1 MKKMMTL
8 LLSVAMIITIITPAS
23 MVYAAE
29 PQGIPIS
36 TKEDLDNIRNDLD
49 ADYYLTNDIVFTEED
64 FEEGGAFYNDGQ
76 GWVPI
81 GGSYEMS
88 FSGTL
93 DGQGFAIK
101 GLRAYDRDTSIASAG
116 LFGYVDGHII
126 NLILEEVNITSHSEG
141 GFNEYH
147 TWQSDAYA
155 GGVAG
160 YLKPGG
166 SISNVFVSG
175 DISASADSVN
185 SIGNNFAGGVAGYSE
200 EGRIT
205 DCRSEAA
212 VYAVSIEDGRHS
224 MPIAGGITGCDA
236 GTVISGCGNGGTIFS
251 FRESDD
257 GGYAGGISGMSN
269 HSQISECYNS
279 GEVKACQAGGIVGVH
294 SSGRI
299 DNCYNA
305 GMIMNNS
312 DDGNGVLGGIV
323 GEVHSA
329 SISIE
334 KCYNSGEVQKI
345 RHIFGAIAGNL
356 PYEAHLDSCYFYM
369 ADGMSGVGDRQEEE
383 IIPGISGL
391 TELEMRSAGSFA
403 GFDFEDVWTI
413 DSSAV
418 YQMPYLSHQTIMLSV
433 PIQTC
438 YVEKIGDVEYTGVE
452 IAPDI
457 KVANGSKAMIE
468 GEDYGI
474 AYADNEDIGTGFVTI
489 TGKGIYK
496 GTKTVKFNI
505 VPADIS
511 SKKVMLSYYSAIY
524 DQSTYREPVVTVEG
538 LAENED
544 YRVTYRDNFE
554 AGTASVEINGIGN
567 YRGTKTITFEIT
579 PADISGRNI
588 SLAYVDTEYD
598 GTEKKPEV
606 TVEGLISGKDYTV
619 SYENN
624 IEIGTAKVIVTGKG
638 NYQGTAIKTF
648 LIVDVDEADK
658 IFGGQ
663 TRKRIAGANRYQ
675 TSTLVADEYIK
686 GLGVDKLDTI
696 IVANGDV
703 NADALSGG
711 YLAKV
716 KQAPILVVNKYN
728 EDTIRNYIQENV
740 GMSGT
745 VYLLGGTAA
754 VSEDFERSLIDAY
767 DVVRL
772 GGADRYETN
781 LKILEEAGVTN
792 EEILICS
799 AMDFA
804 DSLSASSSGRP
815 IMLVGKSLSPA
826 QKQYIGGLD
835 SRKFYIIGGEGAV
848 NSNVD
853 NEIKATSK
861 ITERIDGA
869 NRYVTSYNVAKEFFP
884 GNHEN
889 IVLASGNDFPD
900 GLVGGPLGVMVEG
913 PLLLIND
920 RNTGNA
926 ADYVEGSDA
935 YRCLI
940 LGGTTLIS
948 DNIADRVMG

>member
-8 LLSVAMIITIITPAS
+8 LLSVAMIITVITPAS

-81 GGSYEMS
+81 GGQSWVDN
-88 FSGTL
+88 FSGSI
-93 DGQGFAIK
+93 DGRGHTISGLKINAIQEK
-101 GLRAYDRDTSIASAG
+101 DSSGIEIG
-116 LFGYVDGHII
+116 LFGVTEGDIRNLNLDMVDISVEAYSG
-126 NLILEEVNITSHSEG
+126 NANIG
-141 GFNEYH
+141 GI
-147 TWQSDAYA
+147 A
-155 GGVAG
+155 G
-160 YLKPGG
+160 
-166 SISNVFVSG
+166 ISFGTIENCTVSG
-175 DISASADSVN
+175 TIHAAHHQANGLASV
-185 SIGNNFAGGVAGYSE
+185 
-200 EGRIT
+200 
-205 DCRSEAA
+205 
-212 VYAVSIEDGRHS
+212 
-224 MPIAGGITGCDA
+224 
-236 GTVISGCGNGGTIFS
+236 
-251 FRESDD
+251 
-257 GGYAGGISGMSN
+257 
-269 HSQISECYNS
+269 
-279 GEVKACQAGGIVGVH
+279 GGIVGQASGLDDNEGRVTGCINRASISV
-294 SSGRI
+294 SSPHQSWCGGI
-299 DNCYNA
+299 A
-305 GMIMNNS
+305 GYLVFGGTVDRCCNEGYIS
-312 DDGNGVLGGIV
+312 AETEEQHGLGVLGGIIGV
-323 GEVHSA
+323 VGNSKVIDCYNTGEVRFTGDHFLGGIA
-329 SISIE
+329 GGGDAADIK
-334 KCYNSGEVQKI
+334 KCYNVGNIVGPDKRGI
-345 RHIFGAIAGNL
+345 GGILGTDLAGSTVEN
-356 PYEAHLDSCYFYM
+356 CYFY
-369 ADGMSGVGDRQEEE
+369 AVDGLKMVGDGEDEFGLSEEE
-383 IIPGISGL
+383 
-391 TELEMRSAGSFA
+391 MRDRESYM
-403 GFDFEDVWTI
+403 GFDFTGVWRM
-413 DSSAV
+413 DSEGD
-418 YQMPYLSHQTIMLSV
+418 YQMPYLAYQESLPQV
-433 PIQTC
+433 PIHICT
-438 YVEKIGDVEYTGVE
+438 VSEIDDVEYTGADIKPDIIISNGNKTLKQGRDYEIYYYDNIDLGTGTVE
-452 IAPDI
+452 I
-457 KVANGSKAMIE
+457 
-468 GEDYGI
+468 
-474 AYADNEDIGTGFVTI
+474 IGMGQ
-489 TGKGIYK
+489 YK
-496 GTKTVKFNI
+496 GKKTVSFNI
-505 VPADIS
+505 VPININSKDVKLSFYTTVYNGDPHWPSVTIDGWTEGVDFDVSYRNNINAGTGEVIISALGNNATGTKIVNFEITRADIS
-511 SKKVMLSYYSAIY
+511 DKDIKIEY
-524 DQSTYREPVVTVEG
+524 DSTEY
-538 LAENED
+538 
-544 YRVTYRDNFE
+544 
-554 AGTASVEINGIGN
+554 
-567 YRGTKTITFEIT
+567 
-579 PADISGRNI
+579 SGR
-588 SLAYVDTEYD
+588 
-598 GTEKKPEV
+598 EKKPLV
-606 TVEGLISGKDYTV
+606 TVRGLTYGEDYTV

-703 NADALSGG
+703 YADALSGG

-853 NEIKATSK
+853 NEIKAMSK